1 MTLHPHRAAAPRD
14 RWRAPGLPVSVPWC
28 PSASFFQRDSGLAVP
43 GFPLLGSGNRRL
55 LAGTPHLWAHL
66 AGYRGLGLA
75 SGRGGTHSV
84 HDLLTDVDRAVLS
97 RGHCGVTVSGVR
109 RACVCV
115 PSGAGGDMPTCPVLP
130 SQRVTWLQG
139 TLLFLLTLKLAFL
152 VGIQSSTA
160 CCSLLLRRSR
170 AGICTAGVRGL
181 PRAGSLPDEPAQS
194 MFSLGRHEP
203 RGWAIQHPGV
213 VLDHGCWWF

>member
-115 PSGAGGDMPTCPVLP
+115 PSGAGGGHADLPCPSVSEGDLAPGDPFVPLDAEARLP
-130 SQRVTWLQG
+130 RWHPELD
-139 TLLFLLTLKLAFL
+139 
-152 VGIQSSTA
+152 
-160 CCSLLLRRSR
+160 SLLLPPAASLAGWHLHSR
-170 AGICTAGVRGL
+170 GK
-181 PRAGSLPDEPAQS
+181 RAPPGW
-194 MFSLGRHEP
+194 FSP
-203 RGWAIQHPGV
+203 
-213 VLDHGCWWF
+213 